1 MKGSNFIIRIAVI
14 PVILAAILFLAI
26 LQNAHAQTT
35 YKLAPGKDVIIN
47 VQGSSNV
54 HNWTM
59 TSSGMDSQGDFT
71 FDEENQLLAVS
82 AFGFTVEAKSL
93 KSGHESMDSRT
104 YKAIKADLY
113 PRISYKLQSA
123 VITQVQKN
131 KYLIKAVG
139 DLTIA
144 GVTQTTMMNVNVVVN
159 PDNTLNCTG
168 FEKVKLSDYKIDVPR
183 FMLGTLKVGND
194 LTIQYNFNCRKK
206 SIVL

>member
-1 MKGSNFIIRIAVI
+1 MIRDNFILRVSVI
-14 PVILAAILFLAI
+14 PIALVTLLLAI
-26 LQNAHAQTT
+26 LQNVNAQTT

-47 VQGSSNV
+47 ILGSSNV

-59 TSSGMDSQGDFT
+59 TSSGIDSQGDFK
-71 FDEENQLLAVS
+71 FDEENQLLAIS
-82 AFGFTVEAKSL
+82 SFSFTVDAKSL

-113 PRISYKLQSA
+113 PRILYKLHSA

-131 KYLIKAVG
+131 KYLIKSLG

-144 GVTQTTMMNVNVVVN
+144 GVTQTIMMNVNVVVN
-159 PDNTLNCTG
+159 PDNTINCTG

-183 FMLGTLKVGND
+183 FMLGTLKVSND
-194 LTIQYNFNCRKK
+194 LTIQYNFNSKKK
-206 SIVL
+206 SVVL